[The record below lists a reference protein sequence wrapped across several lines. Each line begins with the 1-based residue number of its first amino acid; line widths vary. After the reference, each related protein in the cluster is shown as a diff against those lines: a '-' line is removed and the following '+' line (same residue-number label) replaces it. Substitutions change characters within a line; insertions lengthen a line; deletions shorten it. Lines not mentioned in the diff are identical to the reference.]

1 MRWKW
6 PLNQKHRP
14 AQSSAELRG
23 MASILVAPGIA
34 SYQKPTR
41 QRRRKG
47 VEQAAHSSIARIPYF
62 KVLAFG
68 LVCVYGSSGA
78 AFALNSISAILSM
91 DGQRRND
98 GGSNFGSRCEEWRL
112 RGNVTKSDL
121 SLWVRYEIFI
131 TASPAARIL
140 RDVGSR
146 RRMVERH

>member
-1 MRWKW
+1 MPR
-6 PLNQKHRP
+6 
-14 AQSSAELRG
+14 

-78 AFALNSISAILSM
+78 AFALNLGHLVSGWAT
-91 DGQRRND
+91 Q
-98 GGSNFGSRCEEWRL
+98 
-112 RGNVTKSDL
+112 K
-121 SLWVRYEIFI
+121 
-131 TASPAARIL
+131 
-140 RDVGSR
+140 
-146 RRMVERH
+146 